1 MNYSEKTKDELIF
14 ELEALKK
21 ENFLLKTTQQNVI
34 EEYKHLEEA
43 LQNSE
48 NKYNEMADLLP
59 QVVFETD
66 VYGSLTYVNKQAYAI
81 FGYSDK
87 DPIIGLNTM
96 SLFSIEDQTKVV
108 ENLKISLSGNKTAS
122 NEYTMLRKD
131 GSSYR
136 ALIYSS
142 PIVKNNIP
150 VGLRGIIVD
159 VTSQKL
165 TEEKTLTEKEILS
178 TIIENIPYQIFYKD
192 KNSKFIICNPAVA
205 INCGAA
211 SPQDMIGKTDFDFFP
226 YDIANKFFNDEQ
238 AIMLSGIPLIN
249 YEEVSINKLTQEVRW
264 NLATKVPLKDD
275 LGNVTSLIGINRD
288 ITELKLSEKSIQ
300 ESEERYRKA
309 QEVGKVGS
317 WEYDIKK
324 AEFWS
329 SDEVIRMYGFDKNL
343 NDFNAES
350 VLNTVIERNKVN
362 QALVDL
368 IEKKQPYNI
377 EFEII
382 QHNSS
387 NKKVFKSIAELVY
400 NEFGN
405 PIKVRGVILDI
416 TEQKKN
422 EVYRDMG
429 RDILQIL
436 NEPDSISDSMQRII
450 SILKNHTGIDAVGIR
465 MQKGDDYPYIGQDG
479 FSEDFLRTENSIL
492 EHCIDGVACKDHH
505 GNNRL
510 ECTCGLVISGKID
523 PNHPLFTQGGSFWTN
538 DSFELLK
545 LSPDDDPRYHPR
557 NQCMHHG
564 YASMAL
570 VPIKNKNSIVGLIHL
585 DDHKKGCFN
594 IEIIQIIEDIAIRIS
609 EALMRKQVEEALIQ
623 SEEKYRLIAE
633 NTSDGILFIN
643 AENKIQYASSSYLK
657 ILGYPQLEEYNRDM
671 ENVFSLV
678 HPDDKNE
685 LFAKIFSAIDSQK
698 SELLYLY
705 RALHKNGH
713 YIWREDNAKFKYD
726 SAGNYLGSY
735 VICRD
740 VTNRVNAEKAL
751 QESEDR
757 FRLLSNVTIEGIL
770 IHKNGIALD
779 LNFALSKI
787 LGYEREELLNKNLL
801 DFIHKDDLQIARDN
815 MTIEITH
822 PYEVRAF
829 KKNGEM
835 FYAELESQNLES
847 QDARV
852 VAVRDVTIR
861 KQTEDALKTS
871 EEKYRLLT
879 EFTADVIWILNLSNG
894 QFSYIS
900 PSVYQL
906 RGYTSEEAMAESFE
920 NSLTPE
926 SIKVVNNAIS
936 KNINSF
942 TQHPEVQSHYV
953 FEIQQYCKN
962 GQTIWVEIS
971 TQVRYNPVGDIE
983 VVGVS
988 RNIEE
993 RKKSEAEISKW
1004 SNIFKNVKW
1013 GVAAANPDDNSFELM
1028 NPAFAEMHGF
1038 TVEEM
1043 MAKSVI
1049 ETFAPE
1055 VRPDL
1060 PKIFQKVHESGH
1072 LVFESLHIK
1081 KDGSIFPVLTDST
1094 AIFDDLGKVKYRA
1107 VNVQDI
1113 TERKIADTVLLK
1125 AKQEA
1130 EMSNKAK
1137 SIFLA
1142 NMSHEIR
1149 TPLNAIIGFS
1159 QLMSRDMLLTENQ
1172 KEYNESIIH
1181 AGEHLLALIND
1192 ILELSKVEAG
1202 RVVLNP
1208 TNVDLHLLLK
1218 DIQMFFKEPVNYK
1231 HLQFIFETAIDLPH
1245 YVVVDES
1252 KLRRIF
1258 VNLIGN
1264 AVKFTDEGVITVRSR
1279 VDKIDVKTS
1288 MLIVEIQDSGA
1299 GIAEQEL
1306 DKLFKH
1312 FVQTSSGV
1320 KKGSGTGLGLALSQE
1335 LAVLMGGGISVTS
1348 KIGKGS
1354 IFTFSVKIEEGNL
1367 SSNTPVPKRIISV
1380 DRKAENYRILV
1391 VDDKYENL
1399 KVVVNLLK
1407 LVGFE
1412 TNEAVNGEEAINKFE
1427 EWKPDL
1433 ILMDLRMP
1441 VMDGYDATRQ
1451 IKSTEKGHTT
1461 PIIALTASLFE
1472 EEHEKI
1478 ESMGI
1483 QGYIRKPFNENDL
1496 LSTIGK
1502 VLGVDFIY
1510 EDEKTSSETKYMNNE
1525 QALLNDIAE
1534 LPIDLKTQML
1544 KAIDVADIN
1553 QLISLIQGIH
1563 SQNMDLSSHLM
1574 SLAKNYDYDYL
1585 QQILM

>member
-643 AENKIQYASSSYLK
+643 ADNKIQYVSPSYLK
-657 ILGYPQLEEYNRDM
+657 ILGYPLLEEYNRNM

-678 HPDDKNE
+678 HPDDKDE
-685 LFAKIFSAIDSQK
+685 LFANIFDAIHSQK
-698 SELLYLY
+698 NELLYLY
-705 RALHKNGH
+705 RVLHKNGH

-740 VTNRVNAEKAL
+740 VTSRVNAKKAL

-757 FRLLSNVTIEGIL
+757 FRLLSNVTIEGIA
-770 IHKNGIALD
+770 IHKNGIAID
-779 LNFALSKI
+779 SNFALSKI
-787 LGYEREELLNKNLL
+787 LGYEREEILNKNLL
-801 DFIHKDDLQIARDN
+801 DFIHKDDVQIARDN
-815 MTIEITH
+815 MIKEITN

-835 FYAELESQNLES
+835 FYAELESQYLAS
-847 QDARV
+847 QQARV
-852 VAVRDVTIR
+852 VAIRDITER
-861 KQTEDALKTS
+861 KLAEEALITS

-879 EFTADVIWILNLSNG
+879 EFTADVIWVLNLSNG

-906 RGYTSEEAMAESFE
+906 RGITSDEAMAEGFE

-926 SIKVVNNAIS
+926 SIKVVNDAIS

-942 TQHPEVQSHYV
+942 IEHPEVPNHYV
-953 FEIQQYCKN
+953 YEIQQYCKN

-971 TQVRYNPVGDIE
+971 TQVRYNPEGDIE

-1013 GVAAANPDDNSFELM
+1013 GVAAANADDNSFELM

-1172 KEYNESIIH
+1172 KEYNESIIN

-1451 IKSTEKGHTT
+1451 IKSTEKGLTT

-1525 QALLNDIAE
+1525 QALLKDIAE

-1553 QLISLIQGIH
+1553 QLITLIHGIH
-1563 SQNMDLSSHLM
+1563 SQNIDLSLHLM